1 MRDSENP
8 FVLLARITVKEGMV
22 DAYLEIAEE
31 VDRAVEN
38 TEEGMLLHT
47 FDRDPDDPHK
57 FVWTEVYRKSDDFL
71 FHADNPP
78 VLEYVEKHAELA
90 THFSIEIYGNVD
102 ERNRVQALEEMFKA
116 FIQKKIKY
124 EKPKDFLH
132 RGLFSKTRFYRNL
145 KTIA

>member
-1 MRDSENP
+1 MSDNGNP
-8 FVLLARITVKEGMV
+8 FVLLARITVKEGMI

-31 VDRAVEN
+31 VDRAVEK

-90 THFSIEIYGNVD
+90 THFSIEIYGNVSNEVIEAINSREIPLKHFASTSVGYIRS
-102 ERNRVQALEEMFKA
+102 ERFA
-116 FIQKKIKY
+116 
-124 EKPKDFLH
+124 
-132 RGLFSKTRFYRNL
+132 
-145 KTIA
+145 

>member
-1 MRDSENP
+1 MSDSENP

-22 DAYLEIAEE
+22 EAYLEIAEE

-90 THFSIEIYGNVD
+90 THFAIEIYGNVSNEVIEVINSREIPLKHFASTSVGYIRS
-102 ERNRVQALEEMFKA
+102 ERFA
-116 FIQKKIKY
+116 
-124 EKPKDFLH
+124 
-132 RGLFSKTRFYRNL
+132 
-145 KTIA
+145 

>member
-1 MRDSENP
+1 MIMSDSENP

-22 DAYLEIAEE
+22 DAYLELAEE

-90 THFSIEIYGNVD
+90 THFAIEIYGNVSNEVIEAINSREIPLKHFASTSVGYIRS
-102 ERNRVQALEEMFKA
+102 ERFA
-116 FIQKKIKY
+116 
-124 EKPKDFLH
+124 
-132 RGLFSKTRFYRNL
+132 
-145 KTIA
+145 

>member
-1 MRDSENP
+1 MSDSENP

-22 DAYLEIAEE
+22 DEYLKIAEE
-31 VDRAVEN
+31 VDKAVEK

-71 FHADNPP
+71 FHADNPA

-90 THFSIEIYGNVD
+90 THFSIEIYGNVSNEVIEAINSREIPLKHFASTSVGYIRS
-102 ERNRVQALEEMFKA
+102 ERFA
-116 FIQKKIKY
+116 
-124 EKPKDFLH
+124 
-132 RGLFSKTRFYRNL
+132 
-145 KTIA
+145 